1 VAAPIAIIGGSSG
14 IGAALARRLHAAGH
28 ALHVMGRDPARLASI
43 AAETGCATTAVDALD
58 GEALADAVARAGAQG
73 LGGLAYCVGSIILKP
88 LAQVTPAEMAQAFAL
103 NTIGAAMAVKA
114 ASQALQPGAG
124 VVLFSTVAV
133 RQGFANHA
141 AIAAAKGG
149 VEGLTLAL
157 AAELAPRVRV
167 NCVAP
172 SLTRT
177 PLATRLTAN
186 ESMAKAIAGLHP
198 LGRLGEP
205 EDAAALAAFLLSSDS
220 GWITGQVIGVDGGR
234 ASLRT
239 KG

>member
-1 VAAPIAIIGGSSG
+1 MAAPIAIIGGSSG
-14 IGAALARRLHAAGH
+14 IGAALARRLRAAGH
-28 ALHVMGRDPARLASI
+28 DLHVMGRDPGRLSTI
-43 AAETGCATTAVDALD
+43 AAETGCATSAVDVLD
-58 GEALADAVARAGAQG
+58 PDGLADAIARAGANG
-73 LGGLAYCVGSIILKP
+73 LGGLAYCVGSIPLKP
-88 LAQVTPAEMAQAFAL
+88 LAQVTAADMAQAFAL

-114 ASQALQPGAG
+114 ASSALQPGAG

-149 VEGLTLAL
+149 IEGLTLAL
-157 AAELAPRVRV
+157 AAELAPRVRI

-186 ESMAKAIAGLHP
+186 ESMAKAIASLHA

-205 EDAAALAAFLLSSDS
+205 EDAAALAAFLLSPEA
-220 GWITGQVIGVDGGR
+220 GWITGQVMGVDGGR
-234 ASLRT
+234 STLRT

>member
-1 VAAPIAIIGGSSG
+1 MAAPIAIIGGSSG

-28 ALHVMGRDPARLASI
+28 DLHVMSRDPARLSTI
-43 AAETGCATTAVDALD
+43 AAETGCATSVVDVLD
-58 GEALADAVARAGAQG
+58 PEGLTDAVTRAGANG
-73 LGGLAYCVGSIILKP
+73 LGGLAYCVGSIPLKP
-88 LAQVTPAEMAQAFAL
+88 LAQVTAADMAQAFAL

-114 ASQALQPGAG
+114 ASSALQPGAG

-149 VEGLTLAL
+149 IEGLTLAL
-157 AAELAPRVRV
+157 AAELAPRVRI

-186 ESMAKAIAGLHP
+186 ESMAKAIASLHA

-205 EDAAALAAFLLSSDS
+205 EDAAALAAFLLSPDS
-220 GWITGQVIGVDGGR
+220 GWITGQIIGVDGGR
-234 ASLRT
+234 STLRT